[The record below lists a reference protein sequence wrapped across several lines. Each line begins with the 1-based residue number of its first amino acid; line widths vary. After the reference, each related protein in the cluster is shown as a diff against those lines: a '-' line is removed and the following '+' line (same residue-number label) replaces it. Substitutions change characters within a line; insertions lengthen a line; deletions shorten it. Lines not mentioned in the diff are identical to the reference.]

1 MDLAHTLLITLHAL
15 AAVLA
20 FALGVVVFLRIPR
33 SSQAQTFIGYAIC
46 VWVAVTALTA
56 VVILDWGHLALP
68 RRIAFSALGVLA
80 LYLLWRTER
89 ARRTLRLREA
99 GWRQAFIGH
108 VGFVLISLFD
118 GFCIVLAIDLRMPA
132 WVVVAAALFGVAV
145 GILAIRARGK
155 QERLLEARD
164 APA

>member
-1 MDLAHTLLITLHAL
+1 MDLAHTSLITVHATT
-15 AAVLA
+15 AVLA
-20 FALGVVVFLRIPR
+20 FAFGLVVFLRIPL
-33 SSQAQTFIGYAIC
+33 SSRATPFVAYATC
-46 VWVAVTALTA
+46 VWIAVVGLTA
-56 VVILDWGHLALP
+56 VVILDWAHLALP

-89 ARRTLRLREA
+89 ARRTLRLREV

-118 GFCIVLAIDLRMPA
+118 GFCIVLAIDLRMPT
-132 WVVVAAALFGVAV
+132 WIVVAAALFGVAV
-145 GILAIRARGK
+145 GILAIRARGR
-155 QERLLEARD
+155 QERVLEAKD